1 MLDIGKLR
9 YRLILLDENG
19 VQYDLKDVGQDLGY
33 EENENELASRIT
45 FRLAD
50 VDGALEL
57 CRNGRM
63 VFLLAGFDGN
73 DEEICRG
80 TLKTWRHTYGL
91 TARTADCTVYDTLYQ
106 LDKSQDNRYIS
117 SGRTTAQVFAEIAAD
132 WGIEMEYHGPDVSHG
147 AMPMKNKTPA
157 KMFLELLDDAR
168 KKGAGEYILRAVQGK
183 IVVSPVLSNETVYL
197 FGRDNT
203 VRVTYQENI
212 SDLVTRVKVLGQ
224 SKKDNAAPVEAVL
237 DGRTEFGILQKIYQR
252 NSDETIEA
260 ARQAAAEL
268 LKEEGEPKEEITLDL
283 PDVPYVRKGDAIY
296 CDRLEKADGYYRVL
310 SVSHDCGARTM
321 TLKVKKAEQI
331 QALQEGNQQAGA
343 YGAGS
348 EVTFLGGIHY
358 VSSNAG
364 AKGYAVKGKGRAK
377 ITKTA
382 EGKAHPYHLIHCDR
396 SSNVYGWVDAGTFG

>member
-19 VQYDLKDVGQDLGY
+19 VQYDLKDVVQDLGY

-57 CRNGRM
+57 CRNGQM
-63 VFLLAGFDGN
+63 VFLLAGFDGK

-132 WGIEMEYHGPDVSHG
+132 WGIEMVYHGPDVSHG

-168 KKGAGEYILRAVQGK
+168 KKGPESTYCG
-183 IVVSPVLSNETVYL
+183 L
-197 FGRDNT
+197 FREKSWYPQFFLT
-203 VRVTYQENI
+203 KPFTCSE
-212 SDLVTRVKVLGQ
+212 
-224 SKKDNAAPVEAVL
+224 
-237 DGRTEFGILQKIYQR
+237 
-252 NSDETIEA
+252 ETIPSG
-260 ARQAAAEL
+260 L
-268 LKEEGEPKEEITLDL
+268 LI
-283 PDVPYVRKGDAIY
+283 RK
-296 CDRLEKADGYYRVL
+296 
-310 SVSHDCGARTM
+310 
-321 TLKVKKAEQI
+321 
-331 QALQEGNQQAGA
+331 
-343 YGAGS
+343 
-348 EVTFLGGIHY
+348 TFLI
-358 VSSNAG
+358 
-364 AKGYAVKGKGRAK
+364 
-377 ITKTA
+377 
-382 EGKAHPYHLIHCDR
+382 
-396 SSNVYGWVDAGTFG
+396 W